1 MSEHY
6 KALTRKYRPSSFDD
20 IVSQGHVSHTLKNAI
35 EQNRLSHAYLFSGPR
50 GVGKTTMARV
60 LARAINNVEASIDA
74 EQLNQTLNIVE
85 IDAASNNS
93 VDDARHIREQV
104 RIPPQNGDYKVFI
117 IDEVHMLSK
126 AAFNALLKTL
136 EEPPSYAIFIFAT
149 TEPHKVLPTI
159 LSRVQRFDFKRLS
172 VEEISKRIQ
181 DIAVKE
187 GLSIDD
193 ESVNILARR
202 ADGAL
207 RDALSLMDQAIAL
220 CGLNIEAQALQKAL
234 NVIGM
239 DRLYAL
245 VDKIINQK
253 AQEVLAYIDDLL
265 HDGYD
270 LQELVVNLTEY
281 LRNLYI
287 AYGGENLNLI
297 ESTES
302 VKAQLIELAKKLS
315 EEDILRYLH
324 VCSDL
329 QQKLKDAHQ
338 PRIQLEIAFLKM
350 ANMPKSKSISQLLNV
365 LEELKK
371 KDLDLTTLFNDDEKV
386 EVQKASTEVAKKN
399 NEVSESEVSQN
410 EPEIKEIEKVEAT
423 VKEETPSSQ
432 VIEPS
437 EATIESV
444 GLNRLFNKNHIE
456 QQTPVSK
463 IVPRE
468 KPITFSEIAD
478 NWETWGNQLGDGFSN
493 HLKRILATAKPKELN
508 RHTLTIIVTDHF
520 SKEMIDSNERLI
532 EQSLLSFYN
541 SVLSLD
547 CLIVQD
553 ESNTKVEYL
562 DPIDQLLKLQ
572 QTEPK
577 IKTIVELFGA
587 EPDF

>member
-1 MSEHY
+1 
-6 KALTRKYRPSSFDD
+6 
-20 IVSQGHVSHTLKNAI
+20 
-35 EQNRLSHAYLFSGPR
+35 
-50 GVGKTTMARV
+50 
-60 LARAINNVEASIDA
+60 
-74 EQLNQTLNIVE
+74 
-85 IDAASNNS
+85 
-93 VDDARHIREQV
+93 
-104 RIPPQNGDYKVFI
+104 
-117 IDEVHMLSK
+117 
-126 AAFNALLKTL
+126 
-136 EEPPSYAIFIFAT
+136 
-149 TEPHKVLPTI
+149 
-159 LSRVQRFDFKRLS
+159 
-172 VEEISKRIQ
+172 
-181 DIAVKE
+181 
-187 GLSIDD
+187 
-193 ESVNILARR
+193 
-202 ADGAL
+202 
-207 RDALSLMDQAIAL
+207 
-220 CGLNIEAQALQKAL
+220 
-234 NVIGM
+234 
-239 DRLYAL
+239 
-245 VDKIINQK
+245 
-253 AQEVLAYIDDLL
+253 
-265 HDGYD
+265 
-270 LQELVVNLTEY
+270 
-281 LRNLYI
+281 
-287 AYGGENLNLI
+287 
-297 ESTES
+297 
-302 VKAQLIELAKKLS
+302 
-315 EEDILRYLH
+315 
-324 VCSDL
+324 
-329 QQKLKDAHQ
+329 
-338 PRIQLEIAFLKM
+338 M

-371 KDLDLTTLFNDDEKV
+371 KDLDLTALFNDDEKV
-386 EVQKASTEVAKKN
+386 DDQTESTEVVDN
-399 NEVSESEVSQN
+399 TEVSESEVSQN
-410 EPEIKEIEKVEAT
+410 EPEIKEIENVEAT

-456 QQTPVSK
+456 QQATVSK

-478 NWETWGNQLGDGFSN
+478 NWETWSNQLGDGFSN